1 MGESKYLHFSKV
13 YLGCTLSQLNHMVSK
28 ERWNRGRGLKLLQ
41 KAIPSLPICMK
52 QHFWHHTVGNIWQ
65 WQLSQWISKQGLSQ
79 SLNLFFSKQ
88 LWLLLLKLQGLK
100 VGKNLQFAQRK
111 KHKYVGCHTLT
122 GNNLKTTTDTAMKLG
137 MYIKLS
143 VRYICRNICNY
154 FESDRSWSLQKLN
167 FSQLKKGQI

>member
-1 MGESKYLHFSKV
+1 MVLMNMGESKYLHFSKV
-13 YLGCTLSQLNHMVSK
+13 YLGCTFSQLNHMVSK

-79 SLNLFFSKQ
+79 SLHIFFSKQ

-100 VGKNLQFAQRK
+100 VGKIFNLHSGK
-111 KHKYVGCHTLT
+111 NKYVGCHTLT

-143 VRYICRNICNY
+143 VKYTCSNVCSY
-154 FESDRSWSLQKLN
+154 FESDRS
-167 FSQLKKGQI
+167 

>member
-1 MGESKYLHFSKV
+1 MVHVNMGESRYLHFSKV

-52 QHFWHHTVGNIWQ
+52 QHFWHYTVGNIWQ

-79 SLNLFFSKQ
+79 SWYLFFSKQ
-88 LWLLLLKLQGLK
+88 HWLLLLKLLGLK
-100 VGKNLQFAQRK
+100 VGKIFNLHSGK
-111 KHKYVGCHTLT
+111 NKYVGCHTLT

-143 VRYICRNICNY
+143 VKYTCSSICSY
-154 FESDRSWSLQKLN
+154 FESDRS
-167 FSQLKKGQI
+167 

>member
-1 MGESKYLHFSKV
+1 MVLMNMGESKYLHFSKV

-52 QHFWHHTVGNIWQ
+52 EHFWHHTMGNIWQ

-79 SLNLFFSKQ
+79 SLHLFFSKQ

-100 VGKNLQFAQRK
+100 VGKIFNLHSGKNTNMWVA
-111 KHKYVGCHTLT
+111 TL
-122 GNNLKTTTDTAMKLG
+122 
-137 MYIKLS
+137 
-143 VRYICRNICNY
+143 
-154 FESDRSWSLQKLN
+154 SLVITWKPLQIQQWHLAYTLN
-167 FSQLKKGQI
+167 

>member
-1 MGESKYLHFSKV
+1 MHFQTGHIDTRKWRKKSNFILISSKDIAIQKQFCMTTVYYIFSDLARCSGSHEHGRIQIHFSKV

-52 QHFWHHTVGNIWQ
+52 EHFWHHTVGNIWQ

-79 SLNLFFSKQ
+79 SVHLYIFFSKQ

-100 VGKNLQFAQRK
+100 VGKIFNLHSGKTNMWVA
-111 KHKYVGCHTLT
+111 TL
-122 GNNLKTTTDTAMKLG
+122 
-137 MYIKLS
+137 
-143 VRYICRNICNY
+143 
-154 FESDRSWSLQKLN
+154 
-167 FSQLKKGQI
+167 